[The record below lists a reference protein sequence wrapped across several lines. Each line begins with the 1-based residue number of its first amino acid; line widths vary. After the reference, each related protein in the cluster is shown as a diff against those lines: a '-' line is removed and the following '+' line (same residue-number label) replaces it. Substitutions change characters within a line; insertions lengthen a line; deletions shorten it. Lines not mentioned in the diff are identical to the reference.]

1 MKFQINLACTV
12 VNSSLVSDG
21 DLASA
26 FHLEKNESV
35 ALDVQKLGQ
44 AIAEELAGRIPQ
56 ATRRSKSGNLTV
68 SIPLKLESSLL
79 TKVNL
84 RESDKPSHR
93 LSEAEKRSRLLKDLG
108 L

>member
-12 VNSSLVSDG
+12 VNSSLISDG

-26 FHLEKNESV
+26 FRLEKNEFV
-35 ALDVQKLGQ
+35 AVDVEKLGK
-44 AIAEELAGRIPQ
+44 AIAEELMGRIPQ
-56 ATRRSKSGNLTV
+56 ATRRSKGGNLTI

-84 RESDKPSHR
+84 READKPIHR
-93 LSEAEKRSRLLKDLG
+93 MTEAEKRSRLLKDLG

>member
-26 FHLEKNESV
+26 FKLEKNESV
-35 ALDVQKLGQ
+35 AVDVQALGQ
-44 AIAEELAGRIPQ
+44 AIAQELVGRIPQ
-56 ATRRSKSGNLTV
+56 ATRRSKGGNLTV
-68 SIPLKLESSLL
+68 SIPLKLDSNLL

-84 RESDKPSHR
+84 RESDKPTHR
-93 LSEAEKRSRLLKDLG
+93 MTESEKRSRLLKDLG